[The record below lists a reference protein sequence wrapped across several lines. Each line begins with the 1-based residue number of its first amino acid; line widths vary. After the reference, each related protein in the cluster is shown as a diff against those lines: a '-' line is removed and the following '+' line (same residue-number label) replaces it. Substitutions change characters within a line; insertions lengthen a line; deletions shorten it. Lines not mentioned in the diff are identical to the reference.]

1 MRIQTPDKA
10 IRELDQRTSDSIDV
24 RLLWNAA
31 TDEVVVAVHDTRS
44 DESFEVRVEPA
55 DALLAFHHPFA
66 YAHHPP
72 TGQSTAA

>member
-31 TDEVVVAVHDTRS
+31 TDEVVVAVHDTRN
-44 DESFEVRVEPA
+44 DESFEVPVAAA
-55 DALLAFHHPFA
+55 DALVAFHHPFA
-66 YAHHPP
+66 YASRPP
-72 TGQSTAA
+72 TGQSIAA